1 MALRIL
7 SSRIVRQT
15 GVSLFKVEQVIDFG
29 MHNFKQFILSKSHW
43 NPTTNASVSLHHAQ
57 SGSWKAASASEP
69 HLVDSNR
76 GSKIVA
82 SYQPEATRERHHLIV
97 ESADEQRFEF
107 PLIWLRDNCQCAEC
121 FHPKSYSR
129 ILNWEL
135 FKVDAVAQLREIV
148 LTENGNKL
156 EIIWSDGHRSQ
167 YGSEWLL
174 KRSFDN
180 DSKQEYLN
188 EWYRPRPTLWNKH
201 RFGEILENFEF
212 KDVINSDEA
221 LLAWIECL
229 IKYGVVMIR
238 NTPLAET
245 EARKLVERVGF
256 IRKTHYG
263 EEYIIKAKEG
273 TSNVAYLSAPL
284 QMHTDLPY
292 YDYLPGC
299 NLLHCLVQSESQGG
313 RNLLCD
319 AFYVAELMREKHPK
333 EFKILSETLVNWTD
347 VGEDEGREFHSI
359 YRAPVICIG
368 RDGNLERINHSVPQR
383 DSFFNV
389 PLASVE
395 PWYRA
400 LELFVGLIHREA
412 VQFKTVPGNILTFSN
427 VRMLHGRSG
436 YTDTVA
442 NTRHIVGAFL
452 DWDEIYSK
460 WRVLKAKTK
469 K

>member
-1 MALRIL
+1 MTLRVL
-7 SSRIVRQT
+7 SSRMLHQT
-15 GVSLFKVEQVIDFG
+15 GELLFKVQPVFTSIAMNSER
-29 MHNFKQFILSKSHW
+29 FIPNKSYW
-43 NPTTNASVSLHHAQ
+43 NTTPTVSLKYHTR
-57 SGSWKAASASEP
+57 SDLRKAVSASEP
-69 HLVDSNR
+69 LIADHNQTW
-76 GSKIVA
+76 KIVA
-82 SYQPEATRERHHLIV
+82 SYLSETLEVHRQLTV
-97 ESADEQRFEF
+97 ETADGQRFVF
-107 PLIWLRDNCQCAEC
+107 PLVWLRDNCQCSEC
-121 FHPKSYSR
+121 FHAKSYSR

-135 FKVDAVAQLREIV
+135 FRVNGVQMRKCVVEDGGSGLQIV
-148 LTENGNKL
+148 
-156 EIIWSDGHRSQ
+156 WSDGHRSQ
-167 YGSEWLL
+167 FGSEWLIE
-174 KRSFDN
+174 RSFNN
-180 DSKQEYLN
+180 DCRQEYLN
-188 EWYRPRPTLWNKH
+188 EWYRPRPKLWNKQH
-201 RFGEILENFEF
+201 FSKILNNFEF
-212 KDVINSDEA
+212 EDVISCDKT
-221 LLAWIECL
+221 LLAWIESL

-238 NTPLAET
+238 NAPLEET
-245 EARKLVERVGF
+245 ESRKLADRVGF

-273 TSNVAYLSAPL
+273 TSNVAYLSASL

-299 NLLHCLVQSESQGG
+299 NMLHCLVQSESEGG

-319 AFYVAELMREKHPK
+319 AFYVAERMREKHPE
-333 EFKILSETLVNWTD
+333 EFRILSETLVNWAD

-368 RDGNLERINHSVPQR
+368 RDGNLERINHSIPQR
-383 DSFFNV
+383 DSFFNI
-389 PLASVE
+389 PLANVE

-436 YTDTVA
+436 YTDTVS

-460 WRVLKAKTK
+460 WRVLKAKARK
-469 K
+469 